1 MKHWSEAIEY
11 PSAHQMTYMRSFLEQ
26 LDWWKLVPVLPGDPN
41 FSAKSAAY
49 AYAKGDGVELLYFFA
64 RDTKSGTINS
74 LEPNRRYNLVWYNP
88 RTHKAQKAVKICS
101 DENGSLTLP
110 DKPDQ
115 QDWVAMVKR

>member
-1 MKHWSEAIEY
+1 
-11 PSAHQMTYMRSFLEQ
+11 
-26 LDWWKLVPVLPGDPN
+26 
-41 FSAKSAAY
+41 
-49 AYAKGDGVELLYFFA
+49 
-64 RDTKSGTINS
+64 
-74 LEPNRRYNLVWYNP
+74 VWYNP